1 MVFDSKLDV
10 VGTFIDWAY
19 QMGHFLKIFSIKCYM
34 GKLNEK
40 SRKIQ
45 QNLQNNEIDFV
56 FSIVIQKEIKTQ
68 RLEFFIEYYII
79 LSY

>member
-1 MVFDSKLDV
+1 
-10 VGTFIDWAY
+10 
-19 QMGHFLKIFSIKCYM
+19 M

-40 SRKIQ
+40 SRKIR
-45 QNLQNNEIDFV
+45 QNLQNNKIDFV